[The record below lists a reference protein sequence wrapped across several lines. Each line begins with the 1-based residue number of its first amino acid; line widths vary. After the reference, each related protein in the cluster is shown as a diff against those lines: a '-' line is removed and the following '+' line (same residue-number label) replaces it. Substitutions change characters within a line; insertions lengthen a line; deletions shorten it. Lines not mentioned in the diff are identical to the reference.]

1 MDNLLHPAAVWFL
14 IGFLLLLLEFA
25 LPGLILFFFGI
36 GAWIV
41 AILVLLF
48 DLPINAQLI
57 IFLASSSLSVLFFRK
72 WVKRLL
78 WSRKQSSELID
89 DEFIGKTAVAETAIA
104 PGHNGKVNFKGSSW
118 SARSE
123 DVIAAG
129 ETVMITGNESIL
141 LIVKSTKAI

>member
-25 LPGLILFFFGI
+25 LPGLILFFFGV

-57 IFLASSSLSVLFFRK
+57 IFLVSSSLSVLFFRK
-72 WVKRLL
+72 WVKNLL
-78 WSRKQSSELID
+78 WSRKKSSELID

-104 PGHNGKVNFKGSSW
+104 PGHNGKVSFKGSSW
-118 SARSE
+118 SARST
-123 DVIAAG
+123 DVIDAG